1 LEALG
6 MDKILV
12 VCSLEKGLKVYTDNL
27 KSMGY
32 IHIDTEENGAA
43 ARRRLIEDEYD
54 LVIIDTPLKDEFG
67 TELAVKLSQ
76 KGNTGIIL
84 IVKSG
89 ESEMIGSKVE
99 EHGIFIIPKPFTKS
113 IFYQGVK
120 FVFTSLRRVS
130 RLKDEQTKLLKQVE
144 DIKKVDRAK
153 CLLIQYNKLT
163 EKEAHKY
170 IEKQAMDL
178 RLSRRAVADKIIKY
192 FEV

>member
-1 LEALG
+1 

-12 VCSLEKGLKVYTDNL
+12 VCSLEKGMKVYTDNL

-32 IHIDTEENGAA
+32 IHIDTEGNGAA

-54 LVIIDTPLKDEFG
+54 LVLIDTPLKDEVG
-67 TELAVKLSQ
+67 TDLAIKLSQ

-84 IVKSG
+84 VVKSV
-89 ESEMIGSKVE
+89 EADMIGSKVE
-99 EHGIFIIPKPFTKS
+99 EQGIFIIPKPFTKS
-113 IFYQGVK
+113 IFYQSVK

-130 RLKDEQTKLLKQVE
+130 RLKDEKTKLLKQVE
-144 DIKKVDRAK
+144 DIKKVDKAK

-163 EKEAHKY
+163 EEEAHKY

-178 RLSRRAVADKIIKY
+178 RLNRRAVADKIIKF

>member
-1 LEALG
+1 